1 MFFAENTAEEI
12 KNSFVILGAF
22 EKAMAL
28 AGNNQFFNRIS
39 RGFRSSIKIFCL
51 RNMNKPV

>member
-12 KNSFVILGAF
+12 KNSFVVLGAF

-28 AGNNQFFNRIS
+28 AGDNQFS
-39 RGFRSSIKIFCL
+39 TGFPAAFAA
-51 RNMNKPV
+51 V